1 MGNPRETGR
10 VPSAV
15 EDTAS
20 PPALSA
26 DADFERYV
34 LPEIEVL
41 YRVARSITRHDADAE
56 DLVQDAVVKCFSRR
70 RPVTTVG
77 EAEAYARRAMQTIV
91 IDRSRASGV
100 RRRAADR
107 AFVREPQTVDLEAG
121 LDVRRALRALTPR
134 EQVCVVMRYFDD
146 LPVAEIAE
154 RLELADGTV
163 KRYISNATYR
173 LAPLLAGV
181 VDWDAPPDRVEV
193 LSTRKGK

>member
-1 MGNPRETGR
+1 M
-10 VPSAV
+10 SAWEPV
-15 EDTAS
+15 AEQ
-20 PPALSA
+20 LLE
-26 DADFERYV
+26 ERGARLVAYAAM
-34 LPEIEVL
+34 L
-41 YRVARSITRHDADAE
+41 VARDGDAE

-70 RPVTTVG
+70 RPVATVG

-91 IDRSRASGV
+91 IDRARARGV

-107 AFVREPQTVDLEAG
+107 AFSREPGVADLDAG

-146 LPVAEIAE
+146 LPIAQIAE
-154 RLELADGTV
+154 RLGLADGTV

-181 VDWDAPPDRVEV
+181 VDWDTPPDRVEI
-193 LSTRKGK
+193 LATRKGK

>member
-1 MGNPRETGR
+1 M
-10 VPSAV
+10 SAWEPV
-15 EDTAS
+15 AEQ
-20 PPALSA
+20 LLE
-26 DADFERYV
+26 ERGARLVAYAAM
-34 LPEIEVL
+34 L
-41 YRVARSITRHDADAE
+41 VARDGDAE

-91 IDRSRASGV
+91 IDRARARGV

-107 AFVREPQTVDLEAG
+107 AFAREPGAADLEAG

-134 EQVCVVMRYFDD
+134 EQVCIVMRYFDD

-154 RLELADGTV
+154 RLSLADGTV

-181 VDWDAPPDRVEV
+181 VDWDTPLDRVEV
-193 LSTRKGK
+193 LSTKKGK